1 MDGSLRVPPGR
12 AGRLW
17 LHRRLVMAE
26 RGLSLLERKLR
37 VLVTE
42 HRRLAAE
49 AERTAGIWTTAC
61 VEADT
66 WILRAAVADGR
77 NALRTRTSPA
87 QVALRWTDIMG
98 VRYPAEATC
107 AVPDTTT
114 TLPSSATAVRA
125 RAAAGAAIE
134 AATHHA
140 AAREAERLMGEQ
152 VIGTRQR
159 IRALSGRL
167 IPRLTAAINAIDL
180 AVDEMERSD
189 TARLLRAR
197 DRPRTKP

>member
-1 MDGSLRVPPGR
+1 MNGSLRVPPGR

-26 RGLSLLERKLR
+26 RGLSLLERKLC
-37 VLVTE
+37 VLVAE

-49 AERTAGIWTTAC
+49 AERTARIWTTAC
-61 VEADT
+61 ADADT

-77 NALRTRTSPA
+77 SALRTRTSPA
-87 QVALRWTDIMG
+87 HVALRWTDTMG
-98 VRYPAEATC
+98 VRYPAGATC

-114 TLPSSATAVRA
+114 ALPGSATAVRA
-125 RAAAGAAIE
+125 RTAAGAAIE

-140 AAREAERLMGEQ
+140 TAREAERLMGEQ

-159 IRALSGRL
+159 IRALSARL
-167 IPRLTAAINAIDL
+167 IPRLTTAINAIDL

-197 DRPRTKP
+197 DRPRRKP